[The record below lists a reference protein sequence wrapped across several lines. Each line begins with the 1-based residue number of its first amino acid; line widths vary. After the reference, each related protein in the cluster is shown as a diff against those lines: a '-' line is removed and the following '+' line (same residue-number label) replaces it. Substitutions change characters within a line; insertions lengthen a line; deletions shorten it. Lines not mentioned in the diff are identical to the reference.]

1 MIIRLPRGNTLR
13 INVVLTDINKNP
25 YIMGKN
31 DCAVFTI
38 KTTGDRN
45 ETPISQITI
54 FPSDCGKNGELQIK
68 INPEDTISLKEGTYL
83 YDLAVCI
90 DGEEFYTT
98 IIADTLQILPAL
110 SDIYEVKKYGRYF
123 R

>member
-13 INVVLTDINKNP
+13 LNVILMDINKNP
-25 YIMGKN
+25 YIMGEK
-31 DCAVFTI
+31 DRAVFTI

-45 ETPISQITI
+45 EVPIAQINI

-68 INPEDTISLKEGTYL
+68 INPEDTIALKEGTYL

-98 IIADTLQILPAL
+98 IVADTLQILPAL
-110 SDIYEVKKYGRYF
+110 SDIYEVKKYG
-123 R
+123 